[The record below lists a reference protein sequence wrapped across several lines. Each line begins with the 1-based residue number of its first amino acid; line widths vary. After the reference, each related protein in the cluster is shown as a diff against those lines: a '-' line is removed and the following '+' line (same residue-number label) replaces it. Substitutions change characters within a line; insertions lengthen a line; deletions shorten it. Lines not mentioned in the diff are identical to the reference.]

1 MTLLYPGT
9 QERVLSEATTGA
21 GSKSCEGSIRSDSLV
36 ATLWVENIASGT
48 LTVTVYTLT
57 DTDKEVLLFT
67 FPALTAPSVN
77 LLLRKS
83 GVSLQR
89 FRVVASYTGAC
100 QFEVYVRAISGSGE
114 SSARILG
121 AIDWRVSQG
130 TVGTTPQVLIGS
142 ALTDRQG
149 VLVKN
154 WSATQTL
161 YIAEASAKAT
171 IADGYPL
178 APRDALA
185 LDIAA
190 GAEVW
195 AVSDAPGADARL
207 VESGG

>member
-9 QERVLSEATTGA
+9 QERVLAETTQGA
-21 GSKSCEGSIRSDSLV
+21 GSKSYEGSIRSDSLV
-36 ATLWVENIASGT
+36 ATLWVDGITSGS
-48 LTVTVYTLT
+48 LSVSVYTMT
-57 DTDKEVLLFT
+57 DTDKEVLLFS

-89 FRVVASYTGAC
+89 YRVVATYTGVC
-100 QFEVYVRAISGSGE
+100 QFEVYIRAISGSGE

-121 AIDWRVSQG
+121 SLDWRVSQK
-130 TVGTTPQVLIGS
+130 TVATTPLVLISS
-142 ALTDRQG
+142 ALVDRQG

-161 YIAEASAKAT
+161 FIAEVSTKAT
-171 IADGYPL
+171 LAEGYPL

-195 AVSDAPGADARL
+195 AVSDSPGADARL
-207 VESGG
+207 VEAGG